1 MLDQA
6 LALDW
11 VRDHIRDFGG
21 DPEQI
26 TIFGESAGAAS
37 ASYHMLSPL
46 TRNKFQRTIAQSGSA
61 LAGWAFDNEP
71 EKHAKDIA
79 GKVGEVMASMS
90 SHLQLLTISHLP
102 QIAAKGESH
111 FKVSK
116 EETATSTI
124 SKIERLNESDRL
136 LEIATM
142 LCSISLNLSNFPVNM
157 FCIEYGILFVLSVPR
172 LLTITT

>member
-11 VRDHIRDFGG
+11 VRDHIRNFGG

-79 GKVGEVMASMS
+79 GLVGCPTDNLDDMVQCMK
-90 SHLQLLTISHLP
+90 
-102 QIAAKGESH
+102 AKPAEDIVNVH
-111 FKVSK
+111 TQYIVS
-116 EETATSTI
+116 
-124 SKIERLNESDRL
+124 
-136 LEIATM
+136 
-142 LCSISLNLSNFPVNM
+142 
-157 FCIEYGILFVLSVPR
+157 
-172 LLTITT
+172 